1 MKTSQ
6 KEAIKEAN
14 KLVIFLNDYT
24 IYFIFKLLK
33 IIFNKGFKRVE
44 QNKRNQ
50 IYHDRLLIE
59 EAIRKTN
66 QEQALISHNKQL
78 KKENYREAK
87 GQKEASMNKFV
98 SENNSA
104 FKRYFTYFSTIP
116 RVNNLLS
123 VLLCVLSQNSEC
135 NELRYFLFVGVPHC
149 LTRQEREKKRERSA

>member
-1 MKTSQ
+1 LKTSQ

-98 SENNSA
+98 SENNNL
-104 FKRYFTYFSTIP
+104 KLK
-116 RVNNLLS
+116 NNIY
-123 VLLCVLSQNSEC
+123 NS
-135 NELRYFLFVGVPHC
+135 F
-149 LTRQEREKKRERSA
+149 